1 MGYIGS
7 GPTRFNTA
15 DELTVT
21 GDAEF
26 NGNLTVKGTT
36 TTIDS
41 ASVQTVD
48 LGDNDKIR
56 LGDGDDLQIYH
67 DGSNSYIQD
76 VGTGNLIIEG
86 ANVVIDGANGN
97 RLASFVSGGRAEL
110 QYDGA
115 EKLRTTSTGVDVT
128 GTVTADGVLNNNK
141 SEFFASESAL
151 VSTGS
156 TAKVY
161 ATNSTFDGVNGSLV
175 LQSRPTSGAD
185 VYIATGTTPKKV
197 AKFDDGGDISFYDDT
212 GVTQGFFWDASTQRL
227 GLGTTSPSGTLDI
240 LAPATTEPLRIKAT
254 TDVYNYITHK
264 NAAGTDVAYTGLGGG
279 AAVTT
284 GAVTDYAIRAT
295 ANLLFGAGANT
306 ERMRIDSS
314 GNVGIGTTSPSAL
327 LHLDGTTPSIF
338 LQPSADTE
346 VAAIRFRNAADSNT
360 QGMIEYNHSENS
372 MSFRTNGVSDR
383 LFIDSSGNLLVGT
396 TSTFAGS
403 GITPILTVQKSN
415 GSAIGATGIGSAEV
429 GIATRPSAN
438 HNYYAGFF
446 LNSSGTGVGN
456 IQVTPTST
464 AYNTSSDYRLKTAVT
479 YDWDATTR
487 LKQLR
492 PARFE
497 WISDGDDAVPVDG
510 FLAHEVQDVVPE
522 AVTGTHNAM
531 RDEEYQVSAATGDIY
546 TPAIEAVLDE
556 DGNEVTPAVA
566 EVIHSTDVERP
577 EELAEGQQWRET
589 TPAVMGT
596 RSVPDYQGIDQSKL
610 VPLLVKTIQELEA
623 RITAL
628 ENV

>member
-1 MGYIGS
+1 
-7 GPTRFNTA
+7 
-15 DELTVT
+15 
-21 GDAEF
+21 
-26 NGNLTVKGTT
+26 
-36 TTIDS
+36 
-41 ASVQTVD
+41 
-48 LGDNDKIR
+48 
-56 LGDGDDLQIYH
+56 
-67 DGSNSYIQD
+67 
-76 VGTGNLIIEG
+76 
-86 ANVVIDGANGN
+86 
-97 RLASFVSGGRAEL
+97 
-110 QYDGA
+110 
-115 EKLRTTSTGVDVT
+115 
-128 GTVTADGVLNNNK
+128 
-141 SEFFASESAL
+141 
-151 VSTGS
+151 
-156 TAKVY
+156 
-161 ATNSTFDGVNGSLV
+161 
-175 LQSRPTSGAD
+175 
-185 VYIATGTTPKKV
+185 
-197 AKFDDGGDISFYDDT
+197 
-212 GVTQGFFWDASTQRL
+212 
-227 GLGTTSPSGTLDI
+227 
-240 LAPATTEPLRIKAT
+240 
-254 TDVYNYITHK
+254 
-264 NAAGTDVAYTGLGGG
+264 
-279 AAVTT
+279 
-284 GAVTDYAIRAT
+284 
-295 ANLLFGAGANT
+295 
-306 ERMRIDSS
+306 
-314 GNVGIGTTSPSAL
+314 